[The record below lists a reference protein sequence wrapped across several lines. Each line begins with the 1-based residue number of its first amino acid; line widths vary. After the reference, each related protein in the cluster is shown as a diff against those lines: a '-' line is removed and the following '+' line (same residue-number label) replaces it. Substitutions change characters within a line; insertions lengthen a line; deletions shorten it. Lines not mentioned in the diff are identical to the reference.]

1 MQRSTALPGP
11 AARRI
16 AAAGVLTAG
25 LLALWAH
32 PTPAGAQTR
41 GGARAVLDQALDG
54 VGGQRALSRLSSFQ
68 LQASGRT
75 FIFDEGLRPG
85 DSVTPASTF
94 TLGLD
99 YDLRAGGDRLRADY
113 VRTSLGTDRRVSE
126 IVSGRVG
133 YITGVDA
140 NGSPASTKAMLSDR
154 WAAVTREQRLLN
166 PQLVL
171 RDVVARPSLAST
183 APARTLNG
191 RPHRILVIRDAVA
204 PIRLYVDRR
213 TGRIDRL
220 TTLDHNY
227 NRGDVPVVVDYTN
240 WRSAGGGVRFPRAVS
255 LKVAG
260 QVLHTETRSA
270 VRANRNFA
278 ASRFAIPDGVD
289 ATFDSA
295 LAARGARTTE
305 WLMTFAHLGFIKDG
319 PATQI
324 NPRVVAPGSTLIQGI
339 PNNSMIVEQQNG
351 IVVVEGALNDAR
363 AEALIRFVRANFPGK
378 PIRYVTGS
386 HHHADHSGGMRPF
399 VALGARPVVHTD
411 AVPFFRDVF
420 AVRNSRLLPD
430 RLDRSNAAANILAV
444 PATGSVTLADPVRP
458 VVVLPERTDHAST
471 TVLVFVPSEG
481 VLFVNGDT
489 YTPTAPPGPGARTL
503 DQTIRANGLNVKWI
517 VGGHAGVISYADF
530 QQALAQ
536 APPQ

>member
-1 MQRSTALPGP
+1 MQRSTALTGP

-75 FIFDEGLRPG
+75 FIFDEGLQPG

-171 RDVVARPSLAST
+171 RDALARPRLAST

-240 WRSAGGGVRFPRAVS
+240 WRRAGSGVRFPRTVS

-339 PNNSMIVEQQNG
+339 PNNSMIVEQQDG

-378 PIRYVTGS
+378 RIRYVTGS

-503 DQTIRANGLNVKWI
+503 DQTIRANGLNVKFI
-517 VGGHAGVISYADF
+517 VGGHGGVITYDAF